1 MITNNKHQ
9 IFADEYILTNDA
21 IKSYQK
27 AYPKAKDETAR
38 VNSYTLLQI
47 TTIAEYVKD
56 KQDKIRNE
64 RENSHIET
72 IKNESK
78 ANILQREKALEMVSN
93 VAKIQ
98 YNKIVAK
105 DSKANSSDVMAFN
118 GTIERLAKFDGWD
131 EAIKNEHKV
140 FKTEDIIFKI
150 KRTDDTV

>member
-1 MITNNKHQ
+1 MPTPIEQIQIDFLIDLIKQGKSHGECLAQFGTKWNKSKNTFERRWNIANKQ
-9 IFADEYILTNDA
+9 FKELQNSIEKEKIEQYKQSEIN
-21 IKSYQK
+21 QNK
-27 AYPKAKDETAR
+27 A
-38 VNSYTLLQI
+38 V
-47 TTIAEYVKD
+47 
-56 KQDKIRNE
+56 
-64 RENSHIET
+64 
-72 IKNESK
+72 
-78 ANILQREKALEMVSN
+78 ILQREKALEMVSN

>member
-9 IFADEYILTNDA
+9 IFVDEYILTNDA

-27 AYPKAKDETAR
+27 AYPKAKDESAR
-38 VNSYTLLQI
+38 VESYRILQLP
-47 TTIAEYVKD
+47 TISEYVKN
-56 KQDKIRNE
+56 KQDKIRLE
-64 RENSHIET
+64 RENNHIET

-131 EAIKNEHKV
+131 EAMKNEHKIINS
-140 FKTEDIIFKI
+140 EDIIFKI
-150 KRTDDTV
+150 KKKEDGV